1 MSDEPLINEE
11 SYKRQSYRGSSI
23 LSKQIV
29 KRLRIIQ
36 FMVGSLLSHY
46 NHMVP
51 SQNEQLFQTDVE
63 LEDFKYWCLRQIAES
78 QLEHEVG

>member
-11 SYKRQSYRGSSI
+11 PYKRQPYRGSSI

-46 NHMVP
+46 NHMTP
-51 SQNEQLFQTDVE
+51 SQNEELFQTAVE
-63 LEDFKYWCLRQIAES
+63 LEDLKYWCLRQIAES
-78 QLEHEVG
+78 QLEDEVG